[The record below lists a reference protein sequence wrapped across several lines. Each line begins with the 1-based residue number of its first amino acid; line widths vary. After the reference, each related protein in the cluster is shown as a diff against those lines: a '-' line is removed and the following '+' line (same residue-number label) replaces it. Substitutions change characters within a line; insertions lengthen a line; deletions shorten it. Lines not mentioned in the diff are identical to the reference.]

1 MSPHLRSRTATLIA
15 YVVCAA
21 LLSACG
27 DDDANTQTAT
37 DADPTDAATSSDA
50 DPTDA
55 ATSSDADPT
64 DAATSSDADPT
75 DAVTSTDADPTD
87 TSSDTADVTTGPACA
102 FPSPR
107 QADEANAL
115 SADAAKCGQAPYTW
129 LNNPSLGDVVGYGA
143 RLPLTAAAI
152 NDLATSE
159 GITLPKPAVHD
170 VRVIQYRYV
179 TQAHGVPTEAT
190 SLAAFPSDLGPDDPP
205 PPILVILHG
214 TIGFNDACSPSSSLD
229 AQGFGALFASFG
241 YFVVGPDYL
250 GLNGLGTSD
259 TYLHP
264 YLVGEPT
271 AMSSLDAIRAAG
283 RLPAERRGDTCAS
296 PRVVVLGGSQGGH
309 AALWLDRLAP
319 YYAPELDIVGIVATV
334 PPADLL
340 AQAERALLTPV
351 EATANTMAVV
361 STHADWYGTLDRLSE
376 VFIDP
381 LQTTIPTALAT
392 SCDPGDALD
401 DFTTLE
407 EVFQPSILAAAA
419 AGTLTDLD
427 PWGCY
432 VTENSLTSTS
442 IPRHPTPKPDTYGI
456 LYILGEQDNL
466 VNTPIERAS
475 FQTLCDEQ
483 SMPLQ
488 YLECAGASHT
498 RTTVWAIPEILAFVE
513 ARLNNEPLL
522 PADLCQVSAP
532 VRCQGTPLTN
542 PDQPRAASA
551 GADVTYSNPPP
562 AEREKALKECKG
574 GGAAQRATGGTS
586 PSNWRYLTEQLEVP
600 HRATVSPP
608 PSNWQRLGDLLAV
621 PHRAT
626 GSPSPSNWQ
635 SLIKQLAVPHR
646 ATGSPSPSNWQPLI
660 KQLAVPH
667 RATGSPSPSNW
678 QPLIK
683 QLAAPHRATGGTS
696 TSDCKRLNQRLEVP
710 R

>member
-1 MSPHLRSRTATLIA
+1 MTMPTNHLAFIPTNSPALSRR
-15 YVVCAA
+15 AA
-21 LLSACG
+21 LLLCCVAACLLAAACE
-27 DDDANTQTAT
+27 DDATDNAPSDTSNTSDSSSGADVSDTSGGSDTETNDTSETSADTPTTADST
-37 DADPTDAATSSDA
+37 DTPDAETPRVCDFPAPRLDPEATSIA
-50 DPTDA
+50 MN
-55 ATSSDADPT
+55 
-64 DAATSSDADPT
+64 
-75 DAVTSTDADPTD
+75 
-87 TSSDTADVTTGPACA
+87 PA
-102 FPSPR
+102 R
-107 QADEANAL
+107 
-115 SADAAKCGQAPYTW
+115 CGQTPYTW
-129 LNNPSLGDVVGYGA
+129 IKEPSQLGEITGYGA
-143 RLPLTAAAI
+143 RSSFTAELINSLAAA
-152 NDLATSE
+152 E
-159 GITLPKPAVHD
+159 GFTLPRPAEHD
-170 VRVIQYRYV
+170 VKVVQYSYK
-179 TQAHGVPTEAT
+179 TQIKGQITEA
-190 SLAAFPSDLGPDDPP
+190 SALAAFPSDLGPDDPP

-381 LQTTIPTALAT
+381 LQTTILTALAT

-532 VRCQGTPLTN
+532 VRCQGTP
-542 PDQPRAASA
+542 S
-551 GADVTYSNPPP
+551 DVP
-562 AEREKALKECKG
+562 
-574 GGAAQRATGGTS
+574 
-586 PSNWRYLTEQLEVP
+586 
-600 HRATVSPP
+600 
-608 PSNWQRLGDLLAV
+608 
-621 PHRAT
+621 
-626 GSPSPSNWQ
+626 
-635 SLIKQLAVPHR
+635 
-646 ATGSPSPSNWQPLI
+646 
-660 KQLAVPH
+660 
-667 RATGSPSPSNW
+667 
-678 QPLIK
+678 
-683 QLAAPHRATGGTS
+683 
-696 TSDCKRLNQRLEVP
+696 
-710 R
+710 